1 MTDNQTTS
9 TTATTPEPMTAAKA
23 DATVD
28 GKLADTKADVGGAAL
43 TSPPATP
50 AATDAQRP
58 HRFDPFDPFELF
70 DELQQDMAR
79 LWSQT
84 FPLLPRPLGRP
95 LRRMAPAPSAWLPR
109 MDVYE
114 KDGKMVVTAELPGM
128 KKEDIDITLEQGD
141 LVIRGERHAESELKE
156 DAYYRAERSYGRFY
170 RRIPLGFEVK
180 ADQIEA
186 RYGDGV
192 LEVQVPLPAQEKP
205 AAQKIAVQ

>member
-1 MTDNQTTS
+1 
-9 TTATTPEPMTAAKA
+9 
-23 DATVD
+23 
-28 GKLADTKADVGGAAL
+28 
-43 TSPPATP
+43 
-50 AATDAQRP
+50 
-58 HRFDPFDPFELF
+58 
-70 DELQQDMAR
+70 
-79 LWSQT
+79 
-84 FPLLPRPLGRP
+84 
-95 LRRMAPAPSAWLPR
+95 
-109 MDVYE
+109 
-114 KDGKMVVTAELPGM
+114 M

-205 AAQKIAVQ
+205 AAQQIAVQ